1 MGLGIRKVDKKHF
14 LIRSY
19 GMKKIQLSWLI
30 IFISKLCIC
39 QEPETQSTGISGFY
53 ENQNRES
60 LHQITGLYFRVNPY
74 DREFSEFLNQ
84 LINDPAIS
92 NKTLDKRTDSTFF
105 YFKGEYKN
113 FSPFFFK
120 AIRTEI
126 ILAETEIA
134 LDDSTGKSDTIM
146 AYQLLGYSAGS
157 NQGKED
163 VKQEFIKFK
172 KKIKKKFWSID
183 PTEFKNGTETTGQIQ
198 NYFLPLHTVSPLTAA
213 WGKLTASN
221 ECIFVITLRMKV
233 KQNIAILP

>member
-14 LIRSY
+14 LIRTSC
-19 GMKKIQLSWLI
+19 MKKNQFSWLI

-39 QEPETQSTGISGFY
+39 QEPETQSAGISGLY

-60 LHQITGLYFRVNPY
+60 LHQMTSLYFRVNPY
-74 DREFSEFLNQ
+74 DREFSQFLNQ

-92 NKTLDKRTDSTFF
+92 TKTFNKRTDSTFF

-126 ILAETEIA
+126 ILAETEIV
-134 LDDSTGKSDTIM
+134 LDDSTGKTDTIM
-146 AYQLLGYSAGS
+146 AYQLLGYTDGS

-172 KKIKKKFWSID
+172 KRIKKKFWSID

-198 NYFLPLHTVSPLTAA
+198 NFFLPPYSVSPLTAA
-213 WGKLTASN
+213 WGKLTTSN